1 MAIWRRVSSLARR
14 PAVPPPPSAVA
25 VTKPVRRFEL
35 PLPGGDSLQVE
46 ARRRLRI
53 PRLLQEEG
61 LRGHEAATLACLLA
75 ATERRRDG
83 TLFDVGANVGVF
95 SLLVSRLADWNAVA
109 FEPTPRVAATARRLA
124 ELNAS
129 PVRVEEL
136 ALGREAGSATFY
148 LSRRSDA
155 SNSLNP
161 EFRETKDSLTV
172 PVETLDGFCLRTGLV
187 PDVIKID
194 TESTEADVLAGGTE
208 VLRTHRPWLFV
219 EVLDTALGSEIA
231 AILDPLGYHAH
242 PIRDTLPPEP
252 SPVISSIGLWQRNW
266 LFTPEPLDD
275 AYGRRTVAWAEAI
288 AATPLPQAPAVDR
301 RGL

>member
-14 PAVPPPPSAVA
+14 SPAPPPV
-25 VTKPVRRFEL
+25 PVRVPRPPRRFEL
-35 PLPGGDSLQVE
+35 PLPEGRTLVVE
-46 ARRRLRI
+46 APRKLRI

-75 ATERRRDG
+75 ATERREAG

-95 SLLVSRLADWNAVA
+95 SLLVSSLANWNAVA
-109 FEPTPRVAATARRLA
+109 FEPTPRVAATARRMA
-124 ELNAS
+124 ELNAC

-161 EFRETKDSLTV
+161 EFREAKDSLTV
-172 PVETLDGFCLRTGLV
+172 PVETLDGFCVRTGLV

-194 TESTEADVLAGGTE
+194 TESTEADVLAGGLE
-208 VLRTHRPWLFV
+208 VLRTHRPWLFI

-231 AILDPLGYHAH
+231 ALLDPLGYHAH

-252 SPVISSIGLWQRNW
+252 SPVIESIGLWQRNW
-266 LFTPEPLDD
+266 LFTPEPLDP
-275 AYGRRTVAWAEAI
+275 AYGKRTVAWAATI
-288 AATPLPQAPAVDR
+288 AATPLPQEATDER
-301 RGL
+301 